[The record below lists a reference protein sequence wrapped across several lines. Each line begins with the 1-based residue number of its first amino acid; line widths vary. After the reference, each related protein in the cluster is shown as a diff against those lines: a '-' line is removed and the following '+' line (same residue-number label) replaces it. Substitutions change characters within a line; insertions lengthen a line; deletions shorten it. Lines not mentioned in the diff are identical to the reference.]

1 VASSPNELR
10 SKTMTDEIQDEP
22 AQDDDVAQG
31 PVTTEQQSAAADSQE
46 AEAGHVLDLPDIEV
60 VDEFSEQEA
69 PQAEQPA
76 AEATTKEGVGVGADE
91 LAELLAHE
99 PPSDAEDA
107 ADGDAAVEAEA
118 FDATEADEAETIEQE
133 DAPDAAAPEA
143 QADAVAPPANTEQAT
158 EQDAEAEAAAAADP
172 ADDAEPAANSEPIPT
187 ALQETDQ
194 GLTNAQLDKVNE
206 FLDELKG
213 TLVELVQQQPAPQ
226 PTDLGPL
233 VEALQQGFGHSAAH
247 AEATSTA
254 LTSIGERV
262 AALTDQVERVAARKP
277 QPTSRRVVATPAA
290 KQRDATQGLQTA
302 VITAV
307 VLIVLGWSLLFWIK
321 ADSPRLAL
329 GTLIGANAIAC
340 CMLLSQRGR
349 S

>member
-1 VASSPNELR
+1 
-10 SKTMTDEIQDEP
+10 MTDEIQDEP
-22 AQDDDVAQG
+22 AQEDDVAQG
-31 PVTTEQQSAAADSQE
+31 PVTTQQQSAAADSQE

-60 VDEFSEQEA
+60 VDEFSEQET
-69 PQAEQPA
+69 PTAEQPA
-76 AEATTKEGVGVGADE
+76 AEAATKGGVGVGADE

-99 PPSDAEDA
+99 PPSDEADA
-107 ADGDAAVEAEA
+107 ADGDAPAETEA
-118 FDATEADEAETIEQE
+118 FDATEADEGETTEQE

-143 QADAVAPPANTEQAT
+143 EAEAVAPLPDAEEAT
-158 EQDAEAEAAAAADP
+158 GQDAGAEAASAAEP
-172 ADDAEPAANSEPIPT
+172 ADDTEPAANSEPAP
-187 ALQETDQ
+187 AAREENDQ

-233 VEALQQGFGHSAAH
+233 VEALQQGFGHSAEH

-277 QPTSRRVVATPAA
+277 QPAPRRAVAPPAA
-290 KQRDATQGLQTA
+290 PQRDATQGLQTA